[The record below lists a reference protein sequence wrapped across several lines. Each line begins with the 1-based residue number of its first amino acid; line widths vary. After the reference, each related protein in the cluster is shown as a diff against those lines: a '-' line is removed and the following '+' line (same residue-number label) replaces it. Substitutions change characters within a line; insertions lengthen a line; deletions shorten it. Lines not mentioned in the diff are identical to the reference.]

1 MINVTVRSR
10 HVGKQLTELSTKT
23 RQACHLAINDTVK
36 QLRFEAGKIIRSN
49 VAISKPKGSNSTPK
63 KLIESRIQLVFA
75 PKRLLQGRVIV
86 KASKVSIRWFKPAQP
101 KKGIAT
107 AQIRKGGSRVE
118 YRKGFGPRNE
128 KLGRAIFERTGKDRF
143 PIKQVEGVDIAEILR
158 QVGGD
163 RQLQMSARERL
174 NKNVKRRI
182 ERIAYVGRRKGKPSP
197 GIVSTDA
204 GAPTS

>member
-1 MINVTVRSR
+1 MINIAIRSR
-10 HVGKQLTELSTKT
+10 QVGKQLTELSNKT
-23 RQACHLAINDTVK
+23 RQACQLAINDTVK
-36 QLRFEAGKIIRSN
+36 QLRFDAGKIIRAN
-49 VAISKPKGSNSTPK
+49 VAVSKPKGSNSTPK

-86 KASKVSIRWFKPAQP
+86 KATTVGIRWFKPAQP
-101 KKGIAT
+101 KNGIAT

-118 YRKGFGPRNE
+118 YRKGFGPRSE
-128 KLGRAIFERTGKDRF
+128 KLGRAIFERVGKDRF
-143 PIKQVEGVDIAEILR
+143 PIKQVEGVDIAKILR

-182 ERIAYVGRRKGKPSP
+182 ERVAYVGRRKNQPSP
-197 GIVSTDA
+197 GIVATDA
-204 GAPTS
+204 GAPPS

>member
-10 HVGKQLTELSTKT
+10 HVGKQLTELSTKM

-36 QLRFEAGKIIRSN
+36 QLRSDAGKVIRAKL
-49 VAISKPKGSNSTPK
+49 AITKPKGSNSTPK

-75 PKRLLQGRVIV
+75 PKRLLQGRIIV
-86 KASKVSIRWFKPAQP
+86 KANRVPIRWFKPMQP

-107 AQIRKGGSRVE
+107 AQIRKFGSRVE
-118 YRKGFGPRNE
+118 FKKGFGPRVE
-128 KLGRAIFERTGKDRF
+128 KLGRAIFERTGKQRF

-158 QVGGD
+158 EVGGD
-163 RQLQMSARERL
+163 RTLQEQARERL

-182 ERIAYVGRRKGKPSP
+182 ERIAYIGRRKGQKSP
-197 GIVSTDA
+197 GIVADNA
-204 GAPTS
+204 GEPAT